1 MIKAAVVGVNRIG
14 QKHCYYLQQ
23 NPDVQLAAICDLN
36 KELAQT
42 VGQQLSVKT
51 YTVLKEMLA
60 NEELDL
66 VIIATGGEEKG
77 SHHYEPAM
85 SVIEA
90 GKDVLIEKPLSN
102 RLEEAAE
109 LVNYARQQNIRL
121 ACNLNHRFVPAAWQA
136 KKWIENGD
144 LGTLLYL
151 NMKLTID
158 NKNESSPWV
167 HMRALHTHSIDVL
180 QYLGGNIKRVQSF
193 MTKAPGR
200 NSWSTAS
207 INLEFESGAV
217 GHLTGSYDM
226 DNHHP
231 IEFCEAAGNKGR
243 LTIDNVYEEL
253 TLFPHASKE
262 SRTIR
267 NSVLTGMNGF
277 DNTFKN
283 RIDAFIHEIM
293 QFTPPSQI
301 SGSGLEALAAQQ
313 VIEAAIHSQEENGA
327 VVEVKRS
334 LIGILHH

>member
-1 MIKAAVVGVNRIG
+1 MLKAAVVGVNRIG

-23 NPDVQLAAICDLN
+23 NPDVELVAICDLN
-36 KELAQT
+36 QELLRS
-42 VGQQLSVKT
+42 VGQKLNVKT
-51 YTVLKEMLA
+51 YSLLKEMLV
-60 NEELDL
+60 NEALDL
-66 VIIATGGEEKG
+66 AIIATGGEEKG

-85 SVIEA
+85 AVIEA

-102 RLEEAAE
+102 RIEEAVE
-109 LVNYARQQNIRL
+109 LVNYAAQQNVRL

-136 KKWIENGD
+136 KKWIENGE

-167 HMRALHTHSIDVL
+167 HMRALHSHSIDVL

-193 MTKAPGR
+193 MTKGPGR

-231 IEFCEAAGNKGR
+231 IEYCEAAGHKGR

-253 TLFPHASKE
+253 TLFPHSSKE
-262 SRTIR
+262 SRSIR

-277 DNTFKN
+277 DDTFKN
-283 RIDAFIHEIM
+283 RIDVFISEIK
-293 QFTPPSQI
+293 QSVSPSKI
-301 SGSGLEALAAQQ
+301 SGSGLEALSAQQ
-313 VIEAAIHSQEENGA
+313 VIEAAICSQEENGA
-327 VVEVKRS
+327 VIDVKRTS
-334 LIGILHH
+334 ISVLHN